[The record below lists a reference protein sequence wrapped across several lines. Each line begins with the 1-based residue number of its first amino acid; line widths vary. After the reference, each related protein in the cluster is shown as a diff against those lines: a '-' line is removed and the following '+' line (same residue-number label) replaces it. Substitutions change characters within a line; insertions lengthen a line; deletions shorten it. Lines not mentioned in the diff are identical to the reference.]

1 MGREQ
6 GQAADVKMESLSM
19 KYITSGLVGFLFLG
33 AILTAV
39 HAENGYLALGQGS
52 QGIRITAI
60 KQTGTPDEGKSTF
73 EGKVQVVQ
81 GNIKLTCDKLIVSYD
96 EKKGV
101 AQIGSQDRKFS
112 KDRPADDNIKS
123 ITASGNV
130 KIVQDERM
138 ATAGKAFFDSVN
150 RIITLTD
157 SPRIW
162 QGRDAGIADAIVM
175 YLDEN
180 RWEFRGDDNSPI
192 KFTIHP
198 GDLKNGKKKE
208 SPQKNN

>member
-1 MGREQ
+1 
-6 GQAADVKMESLSM
+6 M
-19 KYITSGLVGFLFLG
+19 KYVSSGLVGFLILG
-33 AILTAV
+33 AILSAA

-52 QGIRITAI
+52 QRIQISAL
-60 KQTGTPDEGKSTF
+60 KVTGTADEGKTF
-73 EGKVQVVQ
+73 EGNVNVVQ
-81 GNIKLTCDKLIVSYD
+81 GNIKLTCDKLVVAYD
-96 EKKGV
+96 ENKGS
-101 AQIGSQDRKFS
+101 APAGGRDRKLPE
-112 KDRPADDNIKS
+112 DRSADRNIKS

-130 KIVQDERM
+130 KIVQDERV

-162 QGRDAGIADAIVM
+162 QGRDAGIANAIVV

-180 RWEFRGDDNSPI
+180 KWEFQGDDNSPI

-198 GDLKNGKKKE
+198 SDLKNGKNKE
-208 SPQKNN
+208 SSQKK

>member
-1 MGREQ
+1 MRE
-6 GQAADVKMESLSM
+6 E
-19 KYITSGLVGFLFLG
+19 
-33 AILTAV
+33 
-39 HAENGYLALGQGS
+39 
-52 QGIRITAI
+52 
-60 KQTGTPDEGKSTF
+60 TF

-96 EKKGV
+96 EKKGA
-101 AQIGSQDRKFS
+101 AQIGSQDRKSS
-112 KDRPADDNIKS
+112 KDRPADGNIKS

-157 SPRIW
+157 GPRIW

-198 GDLKNGKKKE
+198 GDLKNGEKKE
-208 SPQKNN
+208 SPQRNN